1 VKRIYLLLTAITVV
15 LLLVGVQARQCL
27 TAEKINPLSMEKAN
41 EQQEQALSPAR
52 KILVVYFS
60 HSGNTRELANQIHT
74 SVGGDIIEIQP
85 EKPYPSN
92 YFALVQRAK
101 EERDADYKPA
111 LKTKI
116 KNIASY
122 DVIFIGSPIWGGT
135 IPQPIVS
142 FLSEYDLTGKTIVPF
157 CTYGG
162 SGQGRS
168 VTDIAKLCPQTTVL
182 EGFGVESKN
191 VKNVQP
197 EIANWLNKIKI
208 IE

>member
-1 VKRIYLLLTAITVV
+1 MKRIYLLLTAITVV

-27 TAEKINPLSMEKAN
+27 TAEKSNPLSRERAN
-41 EQQEQALSPAR
+41 EQQEQALSPVR

-60 HSGNTRELANQIHT
+60 HSGKTRELANQIHT
-74 SVGGDIIEIQP
+74 TVGGDIIEIQP
-85 EKPYPSN
+85 ENPYPSN

-101 EERDADYKPA
+101 EEREAAYKPA

-116 KNIASY
+116 EKIASY
-122 DVIFIGSPIWGGT
+122 DVIFVGSPIWGGT
-135 IPQPIVS
+135 IPQAIVS
-142 FLSEYDLTGKTIVPF
+142 FLSEYDLSGKTIVPF

-168 VTDIAKLCPQTTVL
+168 VTDIIQLCPQSTVL

-191 VKNVQP
+191 VKNAQP
-197 EIANWLNKIKI
+197 EITNWLNKIKI
-208 IE
+208 TK